1 MPTLAGINRAAPE
14 LIAATRTFVSRRL
27 DCLPTVRLSRVVTRV
42 ARRAHVPSRAS
53 MRDFGT
59 ASRVSRPARGVAGA
73 KPSGSGAPGHGVEST
88 HFSRRASGAPASP
101 PSSRDASSAT
111 HSSALRMAKERAALA
126 EKRAKMAQDRAAEL
140 ERAVRDGAAHVEL
153 LQEELAHYAKVASA
167 HPPPPR
173 PPTSNAAGF
182 AASTASRN
190 SAAHATAAER
200 DSAVKQLAERLR
212 RAELQAEKRTA
223 ALEERL
229 RAQTQRAARAEARA
243 AAAEAAAK
251 PDNESA
257 SSASAS
263 SNKSS
268 APHLSR
274 RLMELEERLARL
286 RRVHEGLCGFVLTR
300 ERAADPRVCH
310 GVVDDGGDAYE
321 GFMRAS
327 APELFGACV
336 YACGDEYV
344 GEWAD
349 GQPHGRGTCRFKK
362 GNAYAGGW
370 ANGGYHGDGVYTY
383 ADGGSFEGKW
393 VDDKRH
399 GPGVFRDAE
408 GDVHD
413 EVYDMGELKSRNRRA
428 EAGRGKKNESRE
440 EGRNGGGGEKPGEAS
455 GRAGGSPRAGARSSR
470 SSDGSGSSSGS
481 GGSGSSGDAVGAAEM
496 RAIRE
501 ELRKRYDARWRA
513 FESRPARAPID
524 HADIPWPPVGMSLL
538 AAEHGGAGGDA
549 MRAEMRRRYKS
560 ETMRWHPDKWQGKAL
575 APHSREK
582 IMADVTNVF
591 RRVDGEKQRAGL

>member
-1 MPTLAGINRAAPE
+1 
-14 LIAATRTFVSRRL
+14 
-27 DCLPTVRLSRVVTRV
+27 
-42 ARRAHVPSRAS
+42 
-53 MRDFGT
+53 
-59 ASRVSRPARGVAGA
+59 
-73 KPSGSGAPGHGVEST
+73 
-88 HFSRRASGAPASP
+88 
-101 PSSRDASSAT
+101 
-111 HSSALRMAKERAALA
+111 
-126 EKRAKMAQDRAAEL
+126 MAQDRAAEL
-140 ERAVRDGAAHVEL
+140 ERAARGGAAHVEL

-167 HPPPPR
+167 HPPPR

-362 GNAYAGGW
+362 GNAYAGGGPTEGTT
-370 ANGGYHGDGVYTY
+370 AT
-383 ADGGSFEGKW
+383 ASTRTRDGGSFEGKW

-399 GPGVFRDAE
+399 GPGVFRDAR
-408 GDVHD
+408 GTCTTRCTTWA
-413 EVYDMGELKSRNRRA
+413 SSRA
-428 EAGRGKKNESRE
+428 EPEAAGRGRRTRVAKKDETAA
-440 EGRNGGGGEKPGEAS
+440 GGNRRGGA
-455 GRAGGSPRAGARSSR
+455 RRGSPRAGARSSR

-513 FESRPARAPID
+513 FESRPAGAPID